1 MDNFKLVP
9 DSQLVVTRTA
19 YRNNSSQYSI
29 NDMRSTFGEV
39 TTLLKGKGIDLDHN
53 RFLILQVSMDG
64 ASANQPDVQ
73 GEVESI
79 AQMKAK
85 AGNEHEDGLLEYLED
100 IIGTTKYKEPIEE
113 AAKAVEELNEKRG
126 EKMNRLR
133 IVEAEKK
140 ALEVGDLR
148 RTQPEE
154 LELTARIGRRRPRAS
169 YVTGTS

>member
-64 ASANQPDVQ
+64 ASAK
-73 GEVESI
+73 S
-79 AQMKAK
+79 A
-85 AGNEHEDGLLEYLED
+85 
-100 IIGTTKYKEPIEE
+100 
-113 AAKAVEELNEKRG
+113 
-126 EKMNRLR
+126 
-133 IVEAEKK
+133 
-140 ALEVGDLR
+140 
-148 RTQPEE
+148 
-154 LELTARIGRRRPRAS
+154 
-169 YVTGTS
+169 